1 MASTVADDVVFEYP
15 PFIRVYKD
23 GRQERLR
30 EDVFVA
36 ASVDPSTGVSSKDVV
51 IQPETGLSARMYLPK
66 RANPA
71 TKLPLVIYF
80 HGGGFCIESA
90 FCPTYHNYLN
100 LLVSKA
106 NVVAVSVDYRRAP
119 EHPLPVAYED
129 SWTALKWVF
138 SHPDEEWLTKYAD
151 YNRVYMAGDS
161 AGGNISHNMAVRA
174 HIEPNNFKFKG
185 IVLAHPYFIGST
197 PLASEGDMDLL
208 GKLWLAV
215 YPTTSGLDD
224 PLVNPLKDPNFS
236 KVACKRVLVCVAG
249 LDVLVH
255 RGKHYHENLGKCGWE
270 GVLEF
275 TETEAEPHVFHVS
288 TPEVASAGKLMER
301 VVAFLNAP

>member
-1 MASTVADDVVFEYP
+1 MASTMADDVVFEYP

-23 GRQERLR
+23 GRKERLR

-36 ASVDPSTGVSSKDVV
+36 PSVDPSTGVSSKDVV

-151 YNRVYMAGDS
+151 YNRVYMA
-161 AGGNISHNMAVRA
+161 
-174 HIEPNNFKFKG
+174 
-185 IVLAHPYFIGST
+185 AHPYFIGST
-197 PLASEGDMDLL
+197 PLANEGDMDLL

-288 TPEVASAGKLMER
+288 TPEVANAGKLMER